1 MNNHSDLRDAIK
13 AELSLCIEEAFTYV
27 STDLGHQD
35 DVIEVMCG
43 LLPDPVDYDGDA
55 TEYVEDI
62 VSSLDLDGC
71 VFREGAEDM
80 ISDLIYTA
88 EGIEYYQ
95 SNREHCMSA
104 VHEIYGDLA
113 GMAAE
118 CDTIEDMMFKAAAWG
133 RDSEWSEA
141 VADAAFNMSTA
152 LEKWEDLSP
161 MVWG

>member
-71 VFREGAEDM
+71 VFREDAEAM
-80 ISDLIYTA
+80 ISELIYTA

-95 SNREHCMSA
+95 SNRENCMSA
-104 VHEIYGDLA
+104 VYEVYGDMKELA
-113 GMAAE
+113 EGCE
-118 CDTIEDMMFKAAAWG
+118 DIEDMMFKAAAWG
-133 RDSEWSEA
+133 RDSEWREA
-141 VADAAFNMSTA
+141 VGEAVYNMSTA

-161 MVWG
+161 TVWG